1 MVFHELPLAM
11 SHETVR
17 EAARVTR
24 RGGIF
29 AIYDFTGT
37 RDKSPYQ
44 RYHRWFDARHNGE
57 PYSQD
62 FCDCDMNAILADNG
76 FEVAAAPLGQRSGG
90 AGYMTNWFA
99 TRV

>member
-1 MVFHELPLAM
+1 MVRDPQVTLVISAAGHSLCENELPLRII
-11 SHETVR
+11 HETVR

-57 PYSQD
+57 PLSL
-62 FCDCDMNAILADNG
+62 IHI
-76 FEVAAAPLGQRSGG
+76 
-90 AGYMTNWFA
+90 
-99 TRV
+99 